1 MKIRLNLQ
9 ANPLAR
15 EIAVALVVKLAL
27 IVGLYFA
34 FFSGGSPQPG
44 ADAVARHLT
53 VQSPQ

>member
-1 MKIRLNLQ
+1 MKIRLNLR

-15 EIAVALVVKLAL
+15 EIAVALVVKFAL

-34 FFSGGSPQPG
+34 FFSGGPQPG